1 MPELPGAVVLRPVV
15 VDVPI
20 FMVPSM
26 SSKSNAGAV
35 MAVCAIVAVA
45 QVSSRVGTLGLPCV
59 LLGPVVATFVGLVV
73 SPPESVPERLDTII
87 PQLVNIG
94 GVVQWRKNELVSSP
108 LKVKLMS
115 PILWVHMVRSRP
127 SRLWDKT
134 SFRLLL
140 DLMVQVILQELV
152 VCVLFLTQVHRCLDA
167 VLKAVVNAAVAS
179 PSRGKGLQGVCVVR
193 FVTLS
198 RILVGIDDVGLQG
211 MCINEQWVFQW
222 GSVEVSAHE
231 PFARAKAGQVLA
243 DIVSPWL
250 LVDARTSIGTDD
262 VKGWDGHVDP
272 FPVLVSVFLC
282 KNCRD
287 VSADEDGCTSLGS
300 FASVGGSRGSLE

>member
-1 MPELPGAVVLRPVV
+1 
-15 VDVPI
+15 
-20 FMVPSM
+20 
-26 SSKSNAGAV
+26 
-35 MAVCAIVAVA
+35 MAVCAVVAVA

-127 SRLWDKT
+127 SRLWEKT

-179 PSRGKGLQGVCVVR
+179 PSRGKGLRGVCVVR

-222 GSVEVSAHE
+222 GCPRCAIQCWCGFSC
-231 PFARAKAGQVLA
+231 
-243 DIVSPWL
+243 I
-250 LVDARTSIGTDD
+250 
-262 VKGWDGHVDP
+262 
-272 FPVLVSVFLC
+272 C
-282 KNCRD
+282 
-287 VSADEDGCTSLGS
+287 
-300 FASVGGSRGSLE
+300 